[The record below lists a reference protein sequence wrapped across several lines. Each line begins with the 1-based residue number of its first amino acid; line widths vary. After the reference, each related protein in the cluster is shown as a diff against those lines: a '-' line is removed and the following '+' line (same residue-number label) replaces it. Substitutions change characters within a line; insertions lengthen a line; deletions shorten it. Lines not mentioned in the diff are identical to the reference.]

1 MRTRSR
7 RVPSPTGAA
16 GASGRRS
23 SGTTAATR
31 AHSLRRVAAAM
42 ERGEGFTRAM
52 AATYAR
58 ARHK

>member
-1 MRTRSR
+1 
-7 RVPSPTGAA
+7 
-16 GASGRRS
+16 
-23 SGTTAATR
+23 
-31 AHSLRRVAAAM
+31 VAAAM